1 MKFFSIDSPFYKFM
15 MSVGEMMILNFCFLL
30 GCLPL
35 VTIGAANAAMYTVM
49 RQRVLDEGS
58 GTVGPFFRAWWGN
71 LKQGSLFWLV
81 QAFMTVSLGMIF
93 FMTLPTFLKVIAG
106 ILLFLVTVVFSLIYP
121 QLARFRN
128 RWFPYVRNAVIL
140 LVLRLK
146 WVLLNLLV
154 ILLPL
159 ILFLLAPV
167 DFLRLGF
174 VWILIGFSLVF
185 YLSAKVMLKVLDPLE
200 ELAKQHKR

>member
-1 MKFFSIDSPFYKFM
+1 MKFFSIDSKFYKFM
-15 MSVGEMMILNFCFLL
+15 MPIGEMMLLNFCWIL

-35 VTIGAANAAMYTVM
+35 VTVGAAHAAMYTVM
-49 RQRVLDEGS
+49 RRRVLQEGS
-58 GTVGPFFRAWWGN
+58 GTILPFFKAWWNN
-71 LKQGSLFWLV
+71 LKQGTLFWLAQV
-81 QAFMTVSLGMIF
+81 FMTGSLGMIF
-93 FMTLPTFLKVIAG
+93 FLPLPLFLKVVAG
-106 ILLFLVTVVFSLIYP
+106 ILLTLVTLVFSLIYP

-128 RWFPYVRNAVIL
+128 RWFPYVRNSLIL

-167 DFLRLGF
+167 DFLRFGF
-174 VWILIGFSLVF
+174 IWIVIGVSGVF
-185 YLSAKVMLKVLDPLE
+185 YLSAKVMQKVLEPLE
-200 ELAKQHKR
+200 ELAQSRK